1 VPDPW
6 WIIAAREVFMSDQD
20 HRAEL
25 ARLVMQILDEWEV
38 EPEDQPKLLGLPDK
52 TRVRAL
58 NRYRQGD
65 PLPEDATTEQR
76 LSCLLSIHKALL
88 TVLPHNTAMVR
99 YWVTSPNPRFANRT
113 PLEVMLTDGLAG
125 MKQVVEVLTGRGEW

>member
-1 VPDPW
+1 
-6 WIIAAREVFMSDQD
+6 MSDQD

-113 PLEVMLTDGLAG
+113 PLDVMLADGLAG

>member
-1 VPDPW
+1 
-6 WIIAAREVFMSDQD
+6 MSDQD

>member
-1 VPDPW
+1 
-6 WIIAAREVFMSDQD
+6 M
-20 HRAEL
+20 
-25 ARLVMQILDEWEV
+25 
-38 EPEDQPKLLGLPDK
+38 
-52 TRVRAL
+52 RAL